1 MSDLM
6 TNVEIEDVLSSIRRL
21 VSEDVRVLKERRPV
35 EPTAPTLVLTPAQ
48 RVAEADADDAG
59 DADTAAEWPDQSWP
73 GRGEETG
80 GPEATRLWDADAA
93 NDEGPTLAVAGQLA
107 SDLEDI
113 ASLEDTISELEAA
126 VGGIRGD
133 FEPDGGES
141 DAAAVA
147 ADLQEAFV
155 DEPRPDA
162 ASAADLAEMS
172 PDDGAAPG
180 ENLAL
185 VDEDRLDTPLTAGRI
200 ELSAADVSFET
211 AGSAGALPNELQDH
225 DDLWLAE
232 AGGET
237 VDFAAPAA
245 PVAVPSTAPTTA
257 LAAEMTFDA
266 PVEPEPSRGDDTAG
280 GADLVFAPPGR
291 AGRRRRLHLMAKL
304 ATGEDA
310 GPDEVF
316 EGPAAA
322 GVFDGMAGG
331 AKADAPP
338 VARDVAQTAG
348 VAGADQAGDASANL
362 FASGPEAPLDLD
374 ALRDMVVEIIH
385 QELQGVLGERITR
398 NVRKLVRREIL
409 QVLETRDLD

>member
-1 MSDLM
+1 MSDPM

-35 EPTAPTLVLTPAQ
+35 EPTAPTLVLSQALADAAEVLTPAQ

-225 DDLWLAE
+225 DDRL
-232 AGGET
+232 
-237 VDFAAPAA
+237 
-245 PVAVPSTAPTTA
+245 
-257 LAAEMTFDA
+257 
-266 PVEPEPSRGDDTAG
+266 RGT
-280 GADLVFAPPGR
+280 GR
-291 AGRRRRLHLMAKL
+291 AGGRPLDCPDNSTGRRDDVRR
-304 ATGEDA
+304 
-310 GPDEVF
+310 P
-316 EGPAAA
+316 
-322 GVFDGMAGG
+322 GG
-331 AKADAPP
+331 A
-338 VARDVAQTAG
+338 RT
-348 VAGADQAGDASANL
+348 L
-362 FASGPEAPLDLD
+362 
-374 ALRDMVVEIIH
+374 
-385 QELQGVLGERITR
+385 TR
-398 NVRKLVRREIL
+398 
-409 QVLETRDLD
+409 